1 MTDFERIRL
10 YYELKWATQEQLQK
24 YVQFKV
30 ITPEEY
36 QAITGAEYVQ

>member
-10 YYELKWATQEQLQK
+10 YYELKWATKEQLQK
-24 YVQFKV
+24 YVQFNV

-36 QAITGAEYVQ
+36 KVITGEAYVQ